1 MYIVIELQTT
11 NGQTAHI
18 VSSHPTREEAE
29 SKFHLILSAAAVS
42 AIPIHAAAILDEF
55 GCILANGS
63 YVHEV

>member
-11 NGQTAHI
+11 NNQTSYI
-18 VSSHPTREEAE
+18 VTTHPTREEAE

>member
-11 NGQTAHI
+11 GGQTAHI

-42 AIPIHAAAILDEF
+42 PIPIHAAAILDEF